1 MNRQG
6 IPLTIN
12 KLNNAFNYLSTE
24 FLGGPK
30 ILKFAWVINFQKAG
44 TFIFVALLMIIYN
57 NFSTAAWVYMGLHG
71 TYGLCWLLKHFVFPD
86 PGWEK
91 KITFGGAF
99 LSFLFVL
106 GPYWLFPFLLIS
118 DVLGPNHPVSSN
130 PMLMICISIHTLG
143 VVIMMVSDSQK
154 YFTLKYHKGLIESG
168 MFKYIRHPNYLGE
181 IMVYASYALMVGHW
195 IPWVILAWVWIGI
208 FYTNMIVKEDSLSRY
223 PNWQLYKDKTSMLL
237 LFKIFYR
244 R

>member
-1 MNRQG
+1 MTKQKL
-6 IPLTIN
+6 PFTIN
-12 KLNNAFNYLSTE
+12 KLSNAFNYLSTE

-57 NFSTAAWVYMGLHG
+57 NFSTAAWVDLGLHG
-71 TYGLCWLLKHFVFPD
+71 TYGLCWLLKHYVFPD
-86 PGWEK
+86 SGWEK
-91 KITFGGAF
+91 KITFGGAL

-118 DVLGPNHPVSSN
+118 DILGPNHPAPSN
-130 PMLMICISIHTLG
+130 PMLMVCISLHTLG
-143 VVIMMVSDSQK
+143 VAIMMVADAQK
-154 YFTLKYHKGLIESG
+154 YFTLKNQNGLITTG

-195 IPWVILAWVWIGI
+195 IPWAILAWVWIGI
-208 FYTNMIVKEDSLSRY
+208 FNTNMIVKEVSLSRY
-223 PNWQLYKDKTSMLL
+223 SNWQFYKERTSRLL
-237 LFKIFYR
+237 PLKIFV
-244 R
+244 